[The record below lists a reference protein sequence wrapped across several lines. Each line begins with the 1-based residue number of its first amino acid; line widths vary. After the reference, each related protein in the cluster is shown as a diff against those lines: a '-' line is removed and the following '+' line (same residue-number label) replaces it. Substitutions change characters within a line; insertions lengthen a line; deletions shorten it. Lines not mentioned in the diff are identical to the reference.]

1 MLACTA
7 IGLNAQCCDPSQL
20 VLAFCFVFGV
30 FFLPWI
36 LFSALA
42 KNLPVF
48 RVPERVAEVP
58 AFDLDLLLCHEVR
71 IFWSLLALTVLVMLG
86 RGEGHQPGWR
96 RMGIVSLAFFY
107 RTQVRSLPCLVTKS
121 VALLNLVQIVRFVK
135 VVHGFVRVIAWICQ
149 N

>member
-58 AFDLDLLLCHEVR
+58 AFDLDLLLGHEVR
-71 IFWSLLALTVLVMLG
+71 IFWSLLALPVLVMLG

-96 RMGIVSLAFFY
+96 RMGIVPYHYIVSLAFFLDPSPII
-107 RTQVRSLPCLVTKS
+107 TLPCKS
-121 VALLNLVQIVRFVK
+121 VRALVELCSNRISQVVTWISLV
-135 VVHGFVRVIAWICQ
+135 C
-149 N
+149 